1 MKKLLVLLTICLM
14 AVGANAKGNRAFVY
28 YYDQQYGLYD
38 YFIQRDNTNWD
49 EMHVL
54 ENKLKFKFITISDDK
69 EQTII
74 HDLTRNN
81 YIRLTSTQCFV
92 GNNKDNAT
100 RKLYDGYWVR
110 TGEGPTAAEMLEKN
124 TNIFLYEKKQCR
136 GFFMKSGK
144 EWKEYDYSNG
154 ILLNTYTITEQKSDY
169 ILLYCSRGGFYIK
182 LTDNGCYYNTSP
194 QGDFTV
200 RYCGRWSLGSLSGEP
215 RKKTGGNRSH
225 KDEAFAYY
233 LEGKTNSYFGY
244 FMQVSSGQW
253 EEIRVSDEKVL
264 YKYRFVSESGGAM
277 ILYDESRSVYV
288 RVTESE
294 LFWGSTKEDITHK
307 IYDGAW
313 VGFDYG
319 YSVSMVLELDINIF
333 IFEYTGFSGYYSRS
347 DEGYWLEYAATGGR
361 PVNTF
366 TIIEETNTYIIMYC
380 GKCGYYIKLTEDGS
394 YYSNTKDGPYTKQAD
409 GKWSQGKVQNGP
421 ATKKPT
427 AAKSNGGGVSAD
439 PLVALKNHVRDS
451 VTKLMKLPNLTNKA
465 ITDKKVDK
473 KNLETVAA
481 DVARQYLATLKKNAL
496 KKFNGKTIKIS
507 AYDKQK
513 QVYTLVWNSDIFN
526 ISVPLAE
533 SEAFKTNWSKMTFA
547 DPDYY
552 FDGTKFRLSALKIT
566 NTVLKKTYTY
576 DVRNQKRAAPSI
588 KVGDLDVALPGN

>member
-1 MKKLLVLLTICLM
+1 MFKKFLFFLATTVAITQFAIGQTTPVADSADDNDTSAVSTVITDTAKKGRDLKSVEVRAIRASDISPFAKTNISGAELQKSNLGQDIPLLLQYTPSVVTNSDAGTGIGYTGIHIRGTDPTRINITFNGM
-14 AVGANAKGNRAFVY
+14 PVNDPEEQATFFV
-28 YYDQQYGLYD
+28 DIPDIASSTSSIQ
-38 YFIQRDNTNWD
+38 IQRGVGTSTNGAGS
-49 EMHVL
+49 
-54 ENKLKFKFITISDDK
+54 FGGTIS
-69 EQTII
+69 I
-74 HDLTRNN
+74 NN
-81 YIRLTSTQCFV
+81 LQQMDSAGVIYNSSYGSFNTFKNTLVAGTGLLKGGWQFDVRMSRITS
-92 GNNKDNAT
+92 
-100 RKLYDGYWVR
+100 DGYINRSSTDLKSMQFTAGWTPNER
-110 TGEGPTAAEMLEKN
+110 TSFHFLFMPGSEK
-124 TNIFLYEKKQCR
+124 TGQAWD
-136 GFFMKSGK
+136 GV
-144 EWKEYDYSNG
+144 
-154 ILLNTYTITEQKSDY
+154 
-169 ILLYCSRGGFYIK
+169 
-182 LTDNGCYYNTSP
+182 P
-194 QGDFTV
+194 QD
-200 RYCGRWSLGSLSGEP
+200 SLGP
-215 RKKTGGNRSH
+215 NRKYN
-225 KDEAFAYY
+225 D
-233 LEGKTNSYFGY
+233 L
-244 FMQVSSGQW
+244 GQ
-253 EEIRVSDEKVL
+253 K
-264 YKYRFVSESGGAM
+264 
-277 ILYDESRSVYV
+277 
-288 RVTESE
+288 
-294 LFWGSTKEDITHK
+294 
-307 IYDGAW
+307 
-313 VGFDYG
+313 
-319 YSVSMVLELDINIF
+319 
-333 IFEYTGFSGYYSRS
+333 
-347 DEGYWLEYAATGGR
+347 
-361 PVNTF
+361 P
-366 TIIEETNTYIIMYC
+366 
-380 GKCGYYIKLTEDGS
+380 DGS